1 MSDFSI
7 IGNRTAMIDAAAK
20 TTGAGK
26 YTDDL
31 SVPGM
36 LVGKILH
43 SPYPHARIRR
53 IDTSRAEKCEGVVAV
68 VVGQDAPNP
77 YGILPVGHDEYA
89 LALDKV
95 RYVGDNVACV
105 VAVSESIAETALEL
119 IDVEYE
125 VLPAYFDPEESM
137 KAVTD
142 LIHDSKPGNLEK
154 DYHHVFGDPDQGF
167 AGADQIAEARF
178 IANEVTHAAME
189 PHSTLASFEIDPHTG
204 KPGRLTVWSS
214 TQVPYYL
221 QHKLSLVLE
230 MPMAQI
236 RVIKPLVGGGF
247 GGKSEVIPL
256 EIIAAIAARKAQAAV
271 KITYTREE
279 VFWAH
284 RGRPR
289 TIIDLKTGVKKDGRI
304 TAVKARVVQDG
315 GAYCSYGVVT
325 ILYSGALLGALY
337 DIPNIQY
344 DGYRVLTNKPAC
356 GAMRGHGTVNV
367 RFAFE
372 SQLDELALA
381 IGMDPAEIRQRN
393 LLQPP
398 CITVNGLRVQSYGL
412 PECIEKTVDRSGW
425 KQRKGKLPRGRGL
438 GIACSHYVSGAA
450 NSIIRSDMPHS
461 TVNIKIDRDG
471 GVVVYTGAS
480 EIGQGSDTMTAQIAA
495 EVLGCS
501 LPRVRVIA
509 ADTDLTPIDIGSYSS
524 RVTFMAGNATLRA
537 ASEVKRLIAAAAAK
551 KMGCAAE
558 DLIFRNDQVLRK
570 NAAASVGELADK
582 SVRTTQDEASVS
594 GRVEGQILRG
604 SLQQKRKEEGPK
616 EKMSFEEAVV
626 AAIDFHG
633 GLTGTGSYAP
643 PQEARGGKHKGAG
656 VGPSP
661 AYSYSAQVAEVSV
674 DEETGEVVVHKVWAA
689 HDCGRAL
696 NPVSVEGQI
705 IGSVWMGMGQ
715 ALTEEMVWKDG
726 MLMNPGLLEYRSP
739 SSVESPEVE
748 PIIVES
754 VDPEGPFGAK
764 ECSEGSLAATIPAI
778 ANAIYDAVGV
788 RLRESPFTPE
798 RVLSALRAKRNAR
811 ALNLTKV
818 LTRLLRHASA
828 NTADRC
834 ASKVRARN
842 ATRSIHRGE
851 KCRPP
856 RAVPIEPYK
865 VQTAPAQNCRRR
877 NRVSRGTFD
886 ACRAWQLARAGS
898 NSHPNHCR
906 RHRFNSID
914 AAETIRAGAR
924 SRSARN
930 RSAARHP
937 AAARRRRRNR
947 GPHHAPRHRAL
958 RLSAPALCGPH
969 RSSGDRGIAR
979 TAEHGHHRR

>member
-1 MSDFSI
+1 MNTDFSI

-31 SVPGM
+31 SLPGM

-43 SPYPHARIRR
+43 SPYPHARIKR
-53 IDTSRAEKCEGVVAV
+53 IDSSRAEECEGVVAV
-68 VVGQDAPNP
+68 VVGHDAPNP

-105 VAVSESIAETALEL
+105 VAVSESIAEKALEL

-154 DYHHVFGDPDQGF
+154 DYHHVFGDPEQGF
-167 AGADQIAEARF
+167 ADADQIAEARF

-256 EIIAAIAARKAQAAV
+256 EIIAAIAARKAQAPV

-289 TIIDLKTGVKKDGRI
+289 TIIDLKTGVKKDGHI

-381 IGMDPAEIRQRN
+381 IGIDAAEIRRRN

-425 KQRKGKLPRGRGL
+425 KQRKGKLPKGRGL

-495 EVLGCS
+495 EVLGCT

-537 ASEVKRLIAAAAAK
+537 AGEVKKLIAAAAAK
-551 KMGCAAE
+551 KMGCLPE
-558 DLIFRNDQVLRK
+558 DLIFRNDQVFRR
-570 NAAASVGELADK
+570 NAAASSDGEFADK
-582 SVRTTQDEASVS
+582 SVRPTQDEASVS

-633 GLTGTGSYAP
+633 ALTGTGSYAP
-643 PQEARGGKHKGAG
+643 PQDARGGKHKGAG

-739 SSVESPEVE
+739 SSIESPEVE

-778 ANAIYDAVGV
+778 ANAIYDAVGI
-788 RLRESPFTPE
+788 RLHESPFTPE
-798 RVLSALRAKRNAR
+798 RVLSALRAKNNAK
-811 ALNLTKV
+811 ALNLTEGVDPTSPTHFREHGGSLCFKGKGPE
-818 LTRLLRHASA
+818 RHALDPS
-828 NTADRC
+828 R
-834 ASKVRARN
+834 
-842 ATRSIHRGE
+842 RGM
-851 KCRPP
+851 P
-856 RAVPIEPYK
+856 
-865 VQTAPAQNCRRR
+865 
-877 NRVSRGTFD
+877 
-886 ACRAWQLARAGS
+886 
-898 NSHPNHCR
+898 
-906 RHRFNSID
+906 
-914 AAETIRAGAR
+914 
-924 SRSARN
+924 
-930 RSAARHP
+930 SAAGG
-937 AAARRRRRNR
+937 A
-947 GPHHAPRHRAL
+947 
-958 RLSAPALCGPH
+958 
-969 RSSGDRGIAR
+969 D
-979 TAEHGHHRR
+979 

>member
-1 MSDFSI
+1 MSGDFSI
-7 IGNRTAMIDAAAK
+7 IGRPTAMIDAAEK
-20 TTGAGK
+20 TTGVGK

-36 LVGKILH
+36 LTGKILH
-43 SPYPHARIRR
+43 SPYPHALIKS
-53 IDTSRAEKCEGVVAV
+53 IDTSRAENCDGVVAV
-68 VVGQDAPNP
+68 VVGKDAPNP

-105 VAVSESIAETALEL
+105 VAVSESIAENALES
-119 IDVEYE
+119 IAVEYE
-125 VLPAYFDPEESM
+125 LLPAYFDPEESM
-137 KAVTD
+137 RAQTN
-142 LIHDSKPGNLEK
+142 LIHGSKPGNLEK
-154 DYHHVFGDPDQGF
+154 DYHHIFGNPDQGF
-167 AGADQIAEARF
+167 AQADQIAEARF

-189 PHSTLASFEIDPHTG
+189 PHSTLASFELDPHTG

-230 MPMAQI
+230 MPMSQI

-247 GGKSEVIPL
+247 GGKSEVIPI
-256 EIIAAIAARKAQAAV
+256 EIIAAIAARKAQAPV

-289 TIIDLKTGVKKDGRI
+289 TIIDLKTGVKTDGRI

-372 SQLDELALA
+372 SQLDELATK
-381 IGMDPAEIRQRN
+381 IGMDAAEIRQRN

-412 PECIEKTVDRSGW
+412 PECIEKTVERSGW
-425 KQRKGKLPRGRGL
+425 KQRKGKMPKGRGL

-480 EIGQGSDTMTAQIAA
+480 EIGQGSDTMTAQVAA

-537 ASEVKRLIAAAAAK
+537 AREVKKLIAAAAAQ
-551 KMGCAAE
+551 KMICGAD
-558 DLIFRNDQVLRK
+558 DLIFRDDLVFKKGTRDTTVK
-570 NAAASVGELADK
+570 KALADE
-582 SVRTTQDEASVS
+582 VDVTQAGASVS
-594 GRVEGQILRG
+594 GRVEGQILRR
-604 SLQQKRKEEGPK
+604 SLQQKRNEEGPK
-616 EKMSFEEAVV
+616 DWMTFEEAVV

-633 GLTGTGSYAP
+633 ALTGTGSYAP

-674 DEETGEVVVHKVWAA
+674 DEETGEVTVHKVWAA

-754 VDPEGPFGAK
+754 IDPEGPFGAK

-788 RLRESPFTPE
+788 RLHESPFTPE
-798 RVLSALRAKRNAR
+798 RVLAAVRAKNQAK
-811 ALNLTKV
+811 ALNLTQGVDPTSPQRFREHGGSLCFKGKGPQ
-818 LTRLLRHASA
+818 RHALDPARQEAPSVRGG
-828 NTADRC
+828 AD
-834 ASKVRARN
+834 
-842 ATRSIHRGE
+842 
-851 KCRPP
+851 
-856 RAVPIEPYK
+856 
-865 VQTAPAQNCRRR
+865 
-877 NRVSRGTFD
+877 
-886 ACRAWQLARAGS
+886 
-898 NSHPNHCR
+898 
-906 RHRFNSID
+906 
-914 AAETIRAGAR
+914 
-924 SRSARN
+924 
-930 RSAARHP
+930 
-937 AAARRRRRNR
+937 
-947 GPHHAPRHRAL
+947 
-958 RLSAPALCGPH
+958 
-969 RSSGDRGIAR
+969 
-979 TAEHGHHRR
+979 

>member
-1 MSDFSI
+1 MSNDFSI
-7 IGNRTAMIDAAAK
+7 IGKPTAMIDAAQK

-31 SVPGM
+31 SLPGM

-43 SPYPHARIRR
+43 SPYPHARIKR
-53 IDTSRAEKCEGVVAV
+53 IDATRAGKCDGVVAV
-68 VVGQDAPNP
+68 VVGKDAPNP

-105 VAVSESIAETALEL
+105 VAVSESLAERALEL

-137 KAVTD
+137 KAQTH

-154 DYHHVFGDPDQGF
+154 DYHHVFGDPDTGF
-167 AGADQIAEARF
+167 AEADHVAEARF

-189 PHSTLASFEIDPHTG
+189 PHSTLASFELDPHTG

-230 MPMAQI
+230 MPMSQI

-256 EIIAAIAARKAQAAV
+256 EIIAAIAARKAQAPV

-304 TAVKARVVQDG
+304 TAVKACVVQDG

-381 IGMDPAEIRQRN
+381 IGMDPAEIRRRN

-412 PECIEKTVDRSGW
+412 PECIEKTVARSGW
-425 KQRKGKLPRGRGL
+425 KQRKGKLPKGRGL

-537 ASEVKRLIAAAAAK
+537 AEEVKKLIAAAAAK
-551 KMGCAAE
+551 KMGCPPE
-558 DLIFRNDQVLRK
+558 DLIFRNDEVAK
-570 NAAASVGELADK
+570 KVHVGTAAPGRPAEHGSA
-582 SVRTTQDEASVS
+582 ASVS
-594 GRVEGQILRG
+594 GRVEGQILRR

-616 EKMSFEEAVV
+616 DSMSFEEAVV

-633 GLTGTGSYAP
+633 TLTGTGSYAP

-674 DEETGEVVVHKVWAA
+674 DEETGEVIVHKVWAA

-754 VDPEGPFGAK
+754 VDPEGPLGAK

-788 RLRESPFTPE
+788 RLHESPFTPE
-798 RVLSALRAKRNAR
+798 RVLAALRAKRNAK
-811 ALNLTKV
+811 ALNLTEGV
-818 LTRLLRHASA
+818 DPTSPTRFREHGGSLCFKGKGPERHALDPSQ
-828 NTADRC
+828 R
-834 ASKVRARN
+834 
-842 ATRSIHRGE
+842 
-851 KCRPP
+851 
-856 RAVPIEPYK
+856 
-865 VQTAPAQNCRRR
+865 
-877 NRVSRGTFD
+877 
-886 ACRAWQLARAGS
+886 
-898 NSHPNHCR
+898 
-906 RHRFNSID
+906 
-914 AAETIRAGAR
+914 ETP
-924 SRSARN
+924 
-930 RSAARHP
+930 SAAGG
-937 AAARRRRRNR
+937 A
-947 GPHHAPRHRAL
+947 
-958 RLSAPALCGPH
+958 
-969 RSSGDRGIAR
+969 D
-979 TAEHGHHRR
+979 

>member
-1 MSDFSI
+1 MSGDFSI
-7 IGNRTAMIDAAAK
+7 IGKATAMVDAAEK

-43 SPYPHARIRR
+43 SPYPHARIKE
-53 IDTSRAEKCEGVVAV
+53 IDTSRAEKLDGVVAV
-68 VVGQDAPNP
+68 VVGKDAPKT
-77 YGILPVGHDEYA
+77 YGILPVGHDEYP

-105 VAVSESIAETALEL
+105 VATSEGIAEKALEL
-119 IDVEYE
+119 IDVQYE

-137 KAVTD
+137 KAVTY
-142 LIHDSKPGNLEK
+142 LIHDNKPNNLEK
-154 DYHHVFGDPDQGF
+154 DYHHVFGDPEKGF
-167 AGADQIAEARF
+167 AEADQIAEARF
-178 IANEVTHAAME
+178 VANEVTHAAME
-189 PHSTLASFEIDPHTG
+189 PHSTLASFEVDPHTG

-230 MPMAQI
+230 MPMQQI

-256 EIIAAIAARKAQAAV
+256 EIIAAVAARKAQAPV

-289 TIIDLKTGVKKDGRI
+289 TIIDLKTGVKKDGSI

-315 GAYCSYGVVT
+315 GGYCSYGVVT

-372 SQLDELALA
+372 SQLDELAGK

-412 PECIEKTVDRSGW
+412 PECIEKTIERSGW
-425 KQRKGKLPRGRGL
+425 KKRRGKLPTGRGL

-495 EVLGCS
+495 ETLGCS
-501 LPRVRVIA
+501 LSRIRVIA

-537 ASEVKRLIAAAAAK
+537 AEDVKKRIAAAAAK
-551 KMGCAAE
+551 KLACE
-558 DLIFRNDQVLRK
+558 PDDLVFRDDRVVRNDARRTPLV
-570 NAAASVGELADK
+570 DK
-582 SVRTTQDEASVS
+582 SPRLAPAEATVS

-616 EKMSFEEAVV
+616 DALTFEEAVV

-633 GLTGTGSYAP
+633 ALSGTGSYAP

-674 DEETGEVVVHKVWAA
+674 DEDTGEVTVHKVWAA

-754 VDPEGPFGAK
+754 IDPEGPFGAK

-788 RLRESPFTPE
+788 RLHESPFTPE
-798 RVLSALRAKRNAR
+798 RVLAAIRAKKNAKN
-811 ALNLTKV
+811 LNLTEGIDPTSP
-818 LTRLLRHASA
+818 TRFREH
-828 NTADRC
+828 
-834 ASKVRARN
+834 
-842 ATRSIHRGE
+842 G
-851 KCRPP
+851 
-856 RAVPIEPYK
+856 
-865 VQTAPAQNCRRR
+865 
-877 NRVSRGTFD
+877 
-886 ACRAWQLARAGS
+886 GS
-898 NSHPNHCR
+898 LWFKGKGPE
-906 RHRFNSID
+906 RHRMDPSRNGVP
-914 AAETIRAGAR
+914 AGGA
-924 SRSARN
+924 
-930 RSAARHP
+930 
-937 AAARRRRRNR
+937 
-947 GPHHAPRHRAL
+947 
-958 RLSAPALCGPH
+958 
-969 RSSGDRGIAR
+969 D
-979 TAEHGHHRR
+979 

>member
-1 MSDFSI
+1 MSPEFAV
-7 IGNRTAMIDAAAK
+7 IGKPTAMVDAAEK
-20 TTGAGK
+20 TTGSGK

-43 SPYPHARIRR
+43 SPYPHARIKA
-53 IDTSRAEKCEGVVAV
+53 INTSKAENLNGVVAV
-68 VVGQDAPNP
+68 AVGQDAPKT
-77 YGILPVGHDEYA
+77 YGILPVGHDEYP

-105 VAVSESIAETALEL
+105 VATSEAIAERALEL
-119 IDVEYE
+119 IDVDYE
-125 VLPAYFDPEESM
+125 VLPGYFDPEDSM
-137 KAVTD
+137 KAQSD
-142 LIHDSKPGNLEK
+142 LIHDHKPNNIEK
-154 DYHHVFGDPDQGF
+154 DYHHVFGDPERGF
-167 AGADQIAEARF
+167 GEADQIAEARF
-178 IANEVTHAAME
+178 ISNEVTHAAME

-256 EIIAAIAARKAQAAV
+256 EIIAAIAARKAQAPV

-304 TAVKARVVQDG
+304 TSVKARVVQDG

-337 DIPNIQY
+337 DIPNIQF

-372 SQLDELALA
+372 TQLDELASA
-381 IGMDPAEIRQRN
+381 IGMDPAEIRRRN
-393 LLQPP
+393 LLKPP

-412 PECIEKTVDRSGW
+412 PECIEKTVERSEW
-425 KQRKGKLPRGRGL
+425 KERQGKLPRGRGL

-480 EIGQGSDTMTAQIAA
+480 EIGQGSDTMTAQVAA
-495 EVLGCS
+495 ETLGCS
-501 LPRVRVIA
+501 LSRVRVVA

-537 ASEVKRLIAAAAAK
+537 ANEVKKLIAAAAAK
-551 KMGCAAE
+551 KMSCDPE
-558 DLIFRNDQVLRK
+558 DVVFREDVVSRK
-570 NAAASVGELADK
+570 AGGADAVVRSVEQSSAP
-582 SVRTTQDEASVS
+582 SVS

-616 EKMSFEEAVV
+616 DSMTFEEAVV

-633 GLTGTGSYAP
+633 ALTGTGSYAP
-643 PQEARGGKHKGAG
+643 PAEARGGKHKGAG

-674 DEETGEVVVHKVWAA
+674 DEDTGEVTVHKVWAA

-739 SSVESPEVE
+739 SSVESPDVE

-788 RLRESPFTPE
+788 RLHESPFTPE
-798 RVLSALRAKRNAR
+798 RVLAALRAKKQTRT
-811 ALNLTKV
+811 LNLTEGI
-818 LTRLLRHASA
+818 
-828 NTADRC
+828 D
-834 ASKVRARN
+834 
-842 ATRSIHRGE
+842 
-851 KCRPP
+851 P
-856 RAVPIEPYK
+856 
-865 VQTAPAQNCRRR
+865 TAP
-877 NRVSRGTFD
+877 SRFREHG
-886 ACRAWQLARAGS
+886 GS
-898 NSHPNHCR
+898 LWFKGKGP
-906 RHRFNSID
+906 
-914 AAETIRAGAR
+914 E
-924 SRSARN
+924 
-930 RSAARHP
+930 RHP
-937 AAARRRRRNR
+937 LDPSRQAE
-947 GPHHAPRHRAL
+947 
-958 RLSAPALCGPH
+958 APAG
-969 RSSGDRGIAR
+969 GMD
-979 TAEHGHHRR
+979 

>member
-1 MSDFSI
+1 MNTEFSV
-7 IGNRTAMIDAAAK
+7 IGKPVAMVDAAGK

-43 SPYPHARIRR
+43 SPYPHARIKK
-53 IDTSRAEKCEGVVAV
+53 IDTSRAEAVEGVVAV
-68 VVGQDAPNP
+68 VVGSDAPKT
-77 YGILPVGHDEYA
+77 YGILPVGHDETA
-89 LALDKV
+89 LAVDKV

-105 VAVSESIAETALEL
+105 AAVDEGTAEKALEL
-119 IDVEYE
+119 IEVEYE

-137 KAVTD
+137 KAETD
-142 LIHDSKPGNLEK
+142 LIHDQKTNNIEK
-154 DYHHVFGDPDQGF
+154 DYHHVFGDADQGF
-167 AGADQIAEARF
+167 AEADYVAEGRF
-178 IANEVTHAAME
+178 VAGEVTHAAME
-189 PHSTLASFEIDPHTG
+189 PHATLASFEIDPQTG
-204 KPGRLTVWSS
+204 KRGRLTEWSS

-221 QHKLSLVLE
+221 QHKLSLVLD
-230 MPMAQI
+230 MPMSQI

-256 EIIAAIAARKAQAAV
+256 EIIAAVAARKANAPV

-289 TIIDLKTGVKKDGRI
+289 TIIDLKTGVKNDGRI

-372 SQLDELALA
+372 SQLDEISAK
-381 IGMDPAEIRQRN
+381 IGMDPAEMRRRN
-393 LLQPP
+393 LLKPP

-412 PECIEKTVDRSGW
+412 PECIEQVVTRSGW
-425 KQRKGKLPRGRGL
+425 NQRRGKLGRGRGL
-438 GIACSHYVSGAA
+438 GIGCSHYVSGAA

-501 LPRVRVIA
+501 LRRVKIIA
-509 ADTDLTPIDIGSYSS
+509 ADTDVTPIDIGSYSS

-537 ASEVKRLIAAAAAK
+537 AQEVKKQIASAAAK
-551 KMGCAAE
+551 KMGCGVENLVFQNDLVSKKDGGSSARSPLENTTLQGSAGAA
-558 DLIFRNDQVLRK
+558 
-570 NAAASVGELADK
+570 
-582 SVRTTQDEASVS
+582 TSVS

-604 SLQQKRKEEGPK
+604 SLQQKRKDEGPK
-616 EKMSFEEAVV
+616 DSMSFEEAVV

-633 GLTGTGSYAP
+633 ALSGTGSYAP
-643 PQEARGGKHKGAG
+643 PPEARGGKHKGGG

-674 DEETGEVVVHKVWAA
+674 DEETGEVTVHKVWAA

-696 NPVSVEGQI
+696 NPVAVEGQI
-705 IGSVWMGMGQ
+705 IGSVWMGLGQ
-715 ALTEEMVWKDG
+715 ALQEEMVWKDG
-726 MLMNPGLLEYRSP
+726 MLMNPGMLEYRSP
-739 SSVESPEVE
+739 SSAESPEIE
-748 PIIVES
+748 PLIVES
-754 VDPEGPFGAK
+754 MDPEGPFGAK

-788 RLRESPFTPE
+788 RMHESPFTPE
-798 RVLSALRAKRNAR
+798 RVLAALRAKKSAKAINMTEGVDPTAPMRFR
-811 ALNLTKV
+811 EHGGSLWFRGKGPE
-818 LTRLLRHASA
+818 RHAL
-828 NTADRC
+828 D
-834 ASKVRARN
+834 
-842 ATRSIHRGE
+842 
-851 KCRPP
+851 P
-856 RAVPIEPYK
+856 
-865 VQTAPAQNCRRR
+865 
-877 NRVSRGTFD
+877 
-886 ACRAWQLARAGS
+886 
-898 NSHPNHCR
+898 
-906 RHRFNSID
+906 
-914 AAETIRAGAR
+914 
-924 SRSARN
+924 
-930 RSAARHP
+930 
-937 AAARRRRRNR
+937 ARRE
-947 GPHHAPRHRAL
+947 GAGEA
-958 RLSAPALCGPH
+958 G
-969 RSSGDRGIAR
+969 GDD
-979 TAEHGHHRR
+979 

>member
-1 MSDFSI
+1 MSSSKPKADPLRFAEGRNDIREMRDPFSI
-7 IGNRTAMIDAAAK
+7 IGKPTAMIDAAEK

-31 SVPGM
+31 SLPGM

-43 SPYPHARIRR
+43 SPYPHARLRR
-53 IDTSRAEKCEGVVAV
+53 IGTSRAEKLEGIVAV
-68 VVGQDAPNP
+68 VVGKDAPNP
-77 YGILPVGHDEYA
+77 YGILPVGHDEHA

-105 VAVSESIAETALEL
+105 VAASEAIAEKALEL
-119 IDVEYE
+119 IDVDYE
-125 VLPAYFDPEESM
+125 VLPAYFDPEEAM
-137 KAVTD
+137 KATTG
-142 LIHDSKPGNLEK
+142 LIHDNKPGNIEK
-154 DYHHVFGDPDQGF
+154 DYHHVFGDPDRGF
-167 AGADQIAEARF
+167 ADADHLAEARF

-256 EIIAAIAARKAQAAV
+256 EIIAAVAARKAKAPV

-289 TIIDLKTGVKKDGRI
+289 TIIDLNTGVKKDGRI

-372 SQLDELALA
+372 SQLDELAA
-381 IGMDPAEIRQRN
+381 KIGMDPAEIRQRN

-412 PECIEKTVDRSGW
+412 PECIEKTVERSGW
-425 KQRKGKLPRGRGL
+425 KERHGKLPAGHGL

-495 EVLGCS
+495 EALGCS
-501 LPRVRVIA
+501 LSRVRVIA

-537 ASEVKRLIAAAAAK
+537 AGEVKKMIAAAAAK
-551 KMGCAAE
+551 KMGCALE
-558 DLIFRNDQVLRK
+558 DLIFRNDQVFK
-570 NAAASVGELADK
+570 QDAAASAWSELADM
-582 SVRTTQDEASVS
+582 SVRPTQYEASVS

-616 EKMSFEEAVV
+616 DWMTFEEAVV

-633 GLTGTGSYAP
+633 ALTGTGSYAP
-643 PQEARGGKHKGAG
+643 PAEARGGKHKGGG

-674 DEETGEVVVHKVWAA
+674 DQETGEVTVDKVWAA

-739 SSVESPEVE
+739 SSVESPAVE

-754 VDPEGPFGAK
+754 IDPEGPFGAK

-788 RLRESPFTPE
+788 RLHESPFTPE
-798 RVLSALRAKRNAR
+798 RVLAALRAKKNAK
-811 ALNLTKV
+811 ALNLTEGV
-818 LTRLLRHASA
+818 
-828 NTADRC
+828 D
-834 ASKVRARN
+834 
-842 ATRSIHRGE
+842 
-851 KCRPP
+851 P
-856 RAVPIEPYK
+856 
-865 VQTAPAQNCRRR
+865 TAPA
-877 NRVSRGTFD
+877 
-886 ACRAWQLARAGS
+886 
-898 NSHPNHCR
+898 
-906 RHRFNSID
+906 RF
-914 AAETIRAGAR
+914 R
-924 SRSARN
+924 
-930 RSAARHP
+930 
-937 AAARRRRRNR
+937 
-947 GPHHAPRHRAL
+947 
-958 RLSAPALCGPH
+958 
-969 RSSGDRGIAR
+969 
-979 TAEHGHHRR
+979 EHGGSLCFDGKGPQRHALDPSRRAESTGGAD

>member
-1 MSDFSI
+1 MTRVRTRNDKTDTRNDPMSGDFSI
-7 IGNRTAMIDAAAK
+7 IGRPTAMIDAAEK
-20 TTGAGK
+20 TTGVGK

-36 LVGKILH
+36 LTGKILH
-43 SPYPHARIRR
+43 SPYPHALIKS
-53 IDTSRAEKCEGVVAV
+53 IDTSRAEKCDGVVAV
-68 VVGQDAPNP
+68 VVGKDAPNP

-105 VAVSESIAETALEL
+105 VAVSESIAENALES
-119 IDVEYE
+119 IAVEYE
-125 VLPAYFDPEESM
+125 LLPAYFDPEESM
-137 KAVTD
+137 RAQTN
-142 LIHDSKPGNLEK
+142 LIHGSKPGNLEK
-154 DYHHVFGDPDQGF
+154 DYHHIFGNPDQGF
-167 AGADQIAEARF
+167 AQADQIAEARF

-189 PHSTLASFEIDPHTG
+189 PHSTLASFELDPHTG

-230 MPMAQI
+230 MPMSQI

-247 GGKSEVIPL
+247 GGKSEVIPI
-256 EIIAAIAARKAQAAV
+256 EIIAAIAARKAQAPV

-289 TIIDLKTGVKKDGRI
+289 TIIDLKTGVKTDGRI

-372 SQLDELALA
+372 SQLDELATKL
-381 IGMDPAEIRQRN
+381 GMDPAEIRQRN

-412 PECIEKTVDRSGW
+412 PECIEKTVERSGW
-425 KQRKGKLPRGRGL
+425 KQRKGKMPKGRGL

-480 EIGQGSDTMTAQIAA
+480 EIGQGSDTMTAQVAA

-537 ASEVKRLIAAAAAK
+537 AAEVKKLIAAAAAQ
-551 KMGCAAE
+551 KMICGAD
-558 DLIFRNDQVLRK
+558 DLIFRDDLVFKKGSRDTTVK
-570 NAAASVGELADK
+570 KDLADE
-582 SVRTTQDEASVS
+582 VDVTQAGASVS
-594 GRVEGQILRG
+594 GRVEGQILRR
-604 SLQQKRKEEGPK
+604 SLQQKRNEEGPK
-616 EKMSFEEAVV
+616 DWMTFEEAVV

-633 GLTGTGSYAP
+633 ALTGTGSYAP

-674 DEETGEVVVHKVWAA
+674 DEETGEVTVHKVWAA

-754 VDPEGPFGAK
+754 IDPEGPFGAK

-788 RLRESPFTPE
+788 RLHESPFTPE
-798 RVLSALRAKRNAR
+798 RVLAALRAKNQAK
-811 ALNLTKV
+811 ALNLTQGVDPTSPQRFREHGGSLCFKGKGPQ
-818 LTRLLRHASA
+818 RHALDPARQEAPSVA
-828 NTADRC
+828 GGAD
-834 ASKVRARN
+834 
-842 ATRSIHRGE
+842 
-851 KCRPP
+851 
-856 RAVPIEPYK
+856 
-865 VQTAPAQNCRRR
+865 
-877 NRVSRGTFD
+877 
-886 ACRAWQLARAGS
+886 
-898 NSHPNHCR
+898 
-906 RHRFNSID
+906 
-914 AAETIRAGAR
+914 
-924 SRSARN
+924 
-930 RSAARHP
+930 
-937 AAARRRRRNR
+937 
-947 GPHHAPRHRAL
+947 
-958 RLSAPALCGPH
+958 
-969 RSSGDRGIAR
+969 
-979 TAEHGHHRR
+979 

>member
-1 MSDFSI
+1 MTDFSI
-7 IGNRTAMIDAAAK
+7 IGKATAMVDAAEK

-43 SPYPHARIRR
+43 SPYPHARIKR
-53 IDTSRAEKCEGVVAV
+53 IDTSRAEALEGVVTVAT
-68 VVGQDAPNP
+68 GQDAPNP
-77 YGILPVGHDEYA
+77 YGILPVGHDEYP

-105 VAVSESIAETALEL
+105 VAVTESIAEKALEL
-119 IDVEYE
+119 VDVEYE
-125 VLPAYFDPEESM
+125 LLPAYFDPEESM
-137 KAVTD
+137 KAQTH
-142 LIHDSKPGNLEK
+142 LIHDNKPGNLEK
-154 DYHHVFGDPDQGF
+154 DYHHAFGDPDRGF
-167 AGADQIAEARF
+167 AEADQVAEARF

-189 PHSTLASFEIDPHTG
+189 PHSTLASFELDPHTG
-204 KPGRLTVWSS
+204 KLGRLTVWSS

-256 EIIAAIAARKAQAAV
+256 EIIAAVAARKAQAPV

-289 TIIDLKTGVKKDGRI
+289 TIIDLKTGIKNDGSI
-304 TAVKARVVQDG
+304 TCVKARVVQDG

-372 SQLDELALA
+372 SQLDELAEK
-381 IGMDPAEIRQRN
+381 IEMDPAEIRQRN
-393 LLQPP
+393 LLKPP

-412 PECIEKTVDRSGW
+412 PECIEKTVERSGW
-425 KQRKGKLPRGRGL
+425 KQRRGNLPKGRGL

-480 EIGQGSDTMTAQIAA
+480 EIGQGSDTMTAQVAA

-501 LPRVRVIA
+501 LARVRVIA

-537 ASEVKRLIAAAAAK
+537 AEDVKKRIAAAAAK
-551 KMGCAAE
+551 KMNCVAE
-558 DLIFRNDQVLRK
+558 ELVLREDVVFK
-570 NAAASVGELADK
+570 KGSAPPPAKKDQSEEVE
-582 SVRTTQDEASVS
+582 VTQAGASVS

-616 EKMSFEEAVV
+616 EWMTFEEAVV

-633 GLTGTGSYAP
+633 ALTGTGSYAP
-643 PQEARGGKHKGAG
+643 PPEARGGKHKGGG

-674 DEETGEVVVHKVWAA
+674 DEDTGEVTVHKVWAA

-726 MLMNPGLLEYRSP
+726 MLMNAGMLEYRSP

-754 VDPEGPFGAK
+754 IDPEGPFGAK

-778 ANAIYDAVGV
+778 SNAIYDAVGV
-788 RLRESPFTPE
+788 RLHESPFTPE
-798 RVLSALRAKRNAR
+798 RVLAALRAKRKDKV
-811 ALNLTKV
+811 LNLTEGV
-818 LTRLLRHASA
+818 DPTAPTRFREHGGSLCFKGKGPERHAL
-828 NTADRC
+828 D
-834 ASKVRARN
+834 
-842 ATRSIHRGE
+842 
-851 KCRPP
+851 P
-856 RAVPIEPYK
+856 
-865 VQTAPAQNCRRR
+865 
-877 NRVSRGTFD
+877 
-886 ACRAWQLARAGS
+886 
-898 NSHPNHCR
+898 
-906 RHRFNSID
+906 
-914 AAETIRAGAR
+914 
-924 SRSARN
+924 
-930 RSAARHP
+930 
-937 AAARRRRRNR
+937 ARRET
-947 GPHHAPRHRAL
+947 
-958 RLSAPALCGPH
+958 PA
-969 RSSGDRGIAR
+969 SGGGAD
-979 TAEHGHHRR
+979 

>member
-1 MSDFSI
+1 MDNFSL
-7 IGNRTAMIDAAAK
+7 IGKRTAMIDAAQK

-36 LVGKILH
+36 LVGRILH
-43 SPYPHARIRR
+43 SRYPHAHIKR
-53 IDTSRAEKCEGVVAV
+53 IDTTRAERCDGVVAI
-68 VVGQDAPNP
+68 VVGKDAPNP
-77 YGILPVGHDEYA
+77 YGILPVGHDEHA

-105 VAVSESIAETALEL
+105 VAVSEAIADNALEL

-125 VLPAYFDPEESM
+125 LLPAYFDPEESM
-137 KAVTD
+137 KANTH

-154 DYHHVFGDPDQGF
+154 DYHHVFGNPDKGF
-167 AGADQIAEARF
+167 ADADEIAEARF

-204 KPGRLTVWSS
+204 QPGRLTVWSS

-230 MPMAQI
+230 MPMSQI

-256 EIIAAIAARKAQAAV
+256 EIIAAVAARKAQAPV

-289 TIIDLKTGVKKDGRI
+289 TIIDLKTGVKQDGRI

-372 SQLDELALA
+372 SQLDELAVK

-412 PECIEKTVDRSGW
+412 PECIEKTVERSGW
-425 KQRKGKLPRGRGL
+425 KQRKGKLSKGRGL

-471 GVVVYTGAS
+471 GVIVYTGAS

-501 LPRVRVIA
+501 LVRVRVIA

-537 ASEVKRLIAAAAAK
+537 AAEVKKLIAAAAAHE
-551 KMGCAAE
+551 MNCDAS
-558 DLIFRNDQVLRK
+558 DLIFREDLVSKKGREPQVVKKDQ
-570 NAAASVGELADK
+570 AEEL
-582 SVRTTQDEASVS
+582 TQAGASVS

-616 EKMSFEEAVV
+616 DWMTFEEAVV

-633 GLTGTGSYAP
+633 ALTGTGSYAP
-643 PQEARGGKHKGAG
+643 PPEARGGKHKGAG

-726 MLMNPGLLEYRSP
+726 MLMNAGLLEYRSP

-754 VDPEGPFGAK
+754 IDPEGPFGAK

-788 RLRESPFTPE
+788 RLHESPFTPE
-798 RVLSALRAKRNAR
+798 RVLAALRAKRNFK
-811 ALNLTKV
+811 ALNLTEGVDPASPTHFREHGGSLCFNGKGPK
-818 LTRLLRHASA
+818 RHALDSS
-828 NTADRC
+828 R
-834 ASKVRARN
+834 R
-842 ATRSIHRGE
+842 E
-851 KCRPP
+851 
-856 RAVPIEPYK
+856 
-865 VQTAPAQNCRRR
+865 AP
-877 NRVSRGTFD
+877 V
-886 ACRAWQLARAGS
+886 AG
-898 NSHPNHCR
+898 
-906 RHRFNSID
+906 
-914 AAETIRAGAR
+914 G
-924 SRSARN
+924 
-930 RSAARHP
+930 
-937 AAARRRRRNR
+937 
-947 GPHHAPRHRAL
+947 
-958 RLSAPALCGPH
+958 
-969 RSSGDRGIAR
+969 GD
-979 TAEHGHHRR
+979 

>member
-1 MSDFSI
+1 MADFSI
-7 IGNRTAMIDAAAK
+7 IGKRTAMVDAAGK

-31 SVPGM
+31 AVPGM
-36 LVGKILH
+36 LIGKILH
-43 SPYPHARIRR
+43 SPYPHARIKR
-53 IDTSRAEKCEGVVAV
+53 IDTQRALALDGVVAV
-68 VVGQDAPNP
+68 VTGKDAPNP
-77 YGILPVGHDEYA
+77 YGILPVGHDEHA

-105 VAVSESIAETALEL
+105 AATSEAIAEKALEL

-137 KAVTD
+137 KAEQD
-142 LIHDSKPGNLEK
+142 LIHENKAHNIEK
-154 DYHHVFGDPDQGF
+154 DYHHVFGNPDQ
-167 AGADQIAEARF
+167 ALADADYVAEGRY

-189 PHSTLASFEIDPHTG
+189 PHSTLASFEIDSHTG
-204 KPGRLTVWSS
+204 KAGRLTVWSS

-256 EIIAAIAARKAQAAV
+256 EIIAAIAARAARAPV

-289 TIIDLKTGVKKDGRI
+289 TIIDLKTGVKKDGTI

-337 DIPNIQY
+337 DIANIQY

-372 SQLDELALA
+372 SQLDEIAAKLSL
-381 IGMDPAEIRQRN
+381 DPAEIRRRN
-393 LLQPP
+393 LLKPP
-398 CITVNGLRVQSYGL
+398 CITINGLRVQSYGL
-412 PECIEKTVDRSGW
+412 PECINGVVERSGW
-425 KQRKGKLPRGRGL
+425 AERKGKLGRGRGL
-438 GIACSHYVSGAA
+438 GLACSHYVSGAA

-495 EVLGCS
+495 EALGCS
-501 LPRVRVIA
+501 LSRLKVVA

-537 ASEVKRLIAAAAAK
+537 AEEVKKQIASAAAR
-551 KMGCAAE
+551 KMGCSPE
-558 DLIFRNDQVLRK
+558 ELIFRDDRVFRK
-570 NAAASVGELADK
+570 AAGEGARTLDAS
-582 SVRTTQDEASVS
+582 ASVS

-604 SLQQKRKEEGPK
+604 SLQQKRKDEGPK
-616 EKMSFEEAVV
+616 NSMSFEEAVV

-633 GLTGTGSYAP
+633 ALTGTGSYAP
-643 PQEARGGKHKGAG
+643 PPEARGGKHKGAG

-661 AYSYSAQVAEVSV
+661 AYSYSAQVADVCV
-674 DEETGEVVVHKVWAA
+674 DEDTGEVTVHKVWAA

-696 NPVSVEGQI
+696 NPVAVEGQI

-715 ALTEEMVWKDG
+715 ALEEEMIWKHG

-739 SSVESPEVE
+739 SATESPEVE

-778 ANAIYDAVGV
+778 ANAIYDAVGI
-788 RLRESPFTPE
+788 RLREAPFTPE
-798 RVLSALRAKRNAR
+798 RVLAALRAKKNAK
-811 ALNLTKV
+811 AMNLTEGV
-818 LTRLLRHASA
+818 
-828 NTADRC
+828 D
-834 ASKVRARN
+834 
-842 ATRSIHRGE
+842 
-851 KCRPP
+851 P
-856 RAVPIEPYK
+856 
-865 VQTAPAQNCRRR
+865 TAP
-877 NRVSRGTFD
+877 T
-886 ACRAWQLARAGS
+886 
-898 NSHPNHCR
+898 
-906 RHRFNSID
+906 RF
-914 AAETIRAGAR
+914 R
-924 SRSARN
+924 
-930 RSAARHP
+930 
-937 AAARRRRRNR
+937 
-947 GPHHAPRHRAL
+947 
-958 RLSAPALCGPH
+958 
-969 RSSGDRGIAR
+969 
-979 TAEHGHHRR
+979 EHGGALWFRGKGPERHVLDPARVLNHVEVGGDD

>member
-1 MSDFSI
+1 MSSEFAV
-7 IGNRTAMIDAAAK
+7 IGKPTAMVDAAEK
-20 TTGAGK
+20 TTGSGK

-43 SPYPHARIRR
+43 SPYPHARIKA
-53 IDTSRAEKCEGVVAV
+53 IDTSKAQKLDGVVAV
-68 VVGQDAPNP
+68 AVGKDAPKT
-77 YGILPVGHDEYA
+77 YGILPVGHDEYP

-105 VAVSESIAETALEL
+105 VATSEAIAERALEL
-119 IDVEYE
+119 IDVDYE
-125 VLPAYFDPEESM
+125 VLPGYFDPEESM
-137 KAVTD
+137 KAESD
-142 LIHDSKPGNLEK
+142 LIHDHKPNNIEK
-154 DYHHVFGDPDQGF
+154 DYHHVFGDPEKGF
-167 AGADQIAEARF
+167 AEADEIAEARF
-178 IANEVTHAAME
+178 ISNEVTHAAME

-256 EIIAAIAARKAQAAV
+256 EIIAAIAARKAQAPV

-337 DIPNIQY
+337 DIPNIQF

-372 SQLDELALA
+372 SQLDELASA
-381 IGMDPAEIRQRN
+381 IGMDAAEIRRRN
-393 LLQPP
+393 LLKPP

-412 PECIEKTVDRSGW
+412 PECIEKTVERSGW
-425 KQRKGKLPRGRGL
+425 KERKGKLAKGRGL

-471 GVVVYTGAS
+471 GVIVYTGAS
-480 EIGQGSDTMTAQIAA
+480 EIGQGSDTMTAQVAA
-495 EVLGCS
+495 ETLGCS
-501 LPRVRVIA
+501 LSRVRVVA

-537 ASEVKRLIAAAAAK
+537 AAEVKKLIAAAAAK
-551 KMGCAAE
+551 KMSCDPGDVVIRDDRVSREARV
-558 DLIFRNDQVLRK
+558 DTDTV
-570 NAAASVGELADK
+570 
-582 SVRTTQDEASVS
+582 VRPAQEGSATSVS

-616 EKMSFEEAVV
+616 DSMTFEEAVV

-633 GLTGTGSYAP
+633 ALTGTGSYAP
-643 PQEARGGKHKGAG
+643 PAEARGGKHKGAG

-674 DEETGEVVVHKVWAA
+674 DEETGEVTVHKVWAA

-788 RLRESPFTPE
+788 RLHESPFTPE
-798 RVLSALRAKRNAR
+798 RVLAALRAKQKAKT
-811 ALNLTKV
+811 LNLTEGI
-818 LTRLLRHASA
+818 
-828 NTADRC
+828 D
-834 ASKVRARN
+834 
-842 ATRSIHRGE
+842 
-851 KCRPP
+851 P
-856 RAVPIEPYK
+856 
-865 VQTAPAQNCRRR
+865 TAPTRFREH
-877 NRVSRGTFD
+877 G
-886 ACRAWQLARAGS
+886 GS
-898 NSHPNHCR
+898 LWFKGKGP
-906 RHRFNSID
+906 
-914 AAETIRAGAR
+914 E
-924 SRSARN
+924 
-930 RSAARHP
+930 RHP
-937 AAARRRRRNR
+937 LDPSRQAE
-947 GPHHAPRHRAL
+947 APVGGA
-958 RLSAPALCGPH
+958 
-969 RSSGDRGIAR
+969 D
-979 TAEHGHHRR
+979 

>member
-1 MSDFSI
+1 MANDQNTTNNDGFSV
-7 IGNRTAMIDAAAK
+7 IGRATAMVDAAGK

-26 YTDDL
+26 YADDL
-31 SVPGM
+31 SLPGM
-36 LVGKILH
+36 LIGKILH
-43 SPYPHARIRR
+43 SPYPHARLKR
-53 IDTSRAEKCEGVVAV
+53 IDTTRAEKLEGVVAV
-68 VVGQDAPNP
+68 VTGKDAPNA
-77 YGILPVGHDEYA
+77 YGILPVGHDEHA
-89 LALDKV
+89 MATDKV

-105 VAVSESIAETALEL
+105 IAVDEATAEKALEL
-119 IDVEYE
+119 IDIDYE

-137 KAVTD
+137 KAQSD
-142 LIHDSKPGNLEK
+142 FIHENKPHNLEK
-154 DYHHVFGDPDQGF
+154 DYHHVFGDPDK
-167 AGADQIAEARF
+167 ALAEAAHVCEARF
-178 IANEVTHAAME
+178 VANEVTHGAME

-230 MPMAQI
+230 MPMSQI

-256 EIIAAIAARKAQAAV
+256 EITAAVAARAAKAPV

-289 TIIDLKTGVKKDGRI
+289 TIVDLKTGVDKDGHI

-344 DGYRVLTNKPAC
+344 DGYRVLTNKPVC

-372 SQLDELALA
+372 SQLDELALKLS
-381 IGMDPAEIRQRN
+381 MDPAEIRRRN
-393 LLQPP
+393 LLKPP

-412 PECIEKTVDRSGW
+412 PECIDQVVDRSKW
-425 KQRKGKLPRGRGL
+425 SERKGKLPKAHGL

-480 EIGQGSDTMTAQIAA
+480 DIGQGSDTMVAQIAS

-501 LPRVRVIA
+501 MARVKVIA

-524 RVTFMAGNATLRA
+524 RVTFMNGNATLRA
-537 ASEVKRLIAAAAAK
+537 AQDVKKQIALAASK
-551 KMGCAAE
+551 KMACDPE
-558 DLIFRNDQVLRK
+558 DLVFR
-570 NAAASVGELADK
+570 EDK
-582 SVRTTQDEASVS
+582 VRPKEFAEGSVRATQTETSVS

-604 SLQQKRKEEGPK
+604 SLQQKRKDEGPK
-616 EKMSFEEAVV
+616 DQMTFEEAVV

-633 GLTGTGSYAP
+633 ALSGTGSYAP
-643 PQEARGGKHKGAG
+643 PPEARGGKHKGAG

-674 DEETGEVVVHKVWAA
+674 DEETGEVTVHKVWAS

-726 MLMNPGLLEYRSP
+726 MLMNPGMLEYRSP
-739 SSVESPEVE
+739 SSVESPDIE

-788 RLRESPFTPE
+788 RLHESPFTPE
-798 RVLSALRAKRNAR
+798 RVLSALRAKKNAK
-811 ALNLTKV
+811 AINLTEGIDPTDPVRFREHGGSLWFRGKGPV
-818 LTRLLRHASA
+818 RHAL
-828 NTADRC
+828 D
-834 ASKVRARN
+834 
-842 ATRSIHRGE
+842 
-851 KCRPP
+851 P
-856 RAVPIEPYK
+856 
-865 VQTAPAQNCRRR
+865 
-877 NRVSRGTFD
+877 SRKE
-886 ACRAWQLARAGS
+886 S
-898 NSHPNHCR
+898 
-906 RHRFNSID
+906 
-914 AAETIRAGAR
+914 
-924 SRSARN
+924 
-930 RSAARHP
+930 P
-937 AAARRRRRNR
+937 AAV
-947 GPHHAPRHRAL
+947 G
-958 RLSAPALCGPH
+958 
-969 RSSGDRGIAR
+969 GDD
-979 TAEHGHHRR
+979 